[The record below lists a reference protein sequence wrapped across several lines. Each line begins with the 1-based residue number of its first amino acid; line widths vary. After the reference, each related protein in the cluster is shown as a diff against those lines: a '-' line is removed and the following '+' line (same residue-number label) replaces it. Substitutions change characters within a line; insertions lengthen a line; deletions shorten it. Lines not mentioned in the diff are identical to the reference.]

1 MRRMIRQEIRWTTLT
16 YAMLAVLSGATC
28 SRNEQHKQLMGA
40 KSMDTSLNAAIE
52 SLNPNDNKKVDS
64 LVGTIRGRAWEQTRQ
79 VVDMTNRKDP
89 EEQAV
94 QNARLVILS
103 LGDVALT
110 PLLDSL
116 DAGSPDK
123 LVWALQS
130 VVGFHREDQARIVK
144 QLNQLLGDKR
154 WLTPRE
160 QGPFTE
166 EKSPNRR
173 VCDEAYLMMRR
184 LLSMEDEESDMVNAR
199 IFLYSMN
206 EAERDSEIA
215 RLQKSKTWVALTEQA
230 EAMPDTRQ

>member
-1 MRRMIRQEIRWTTLT
+1 MTLA
-16 YAMLAVLSGATC
+16 YAMLTVLSCVTC
-28 SRNEQHKQLMGA
+28 SKNEQQQQLTGA
-40 KSMDTSLNAAIE
+40 KSMDTSLYSAIE
-52 SLNPNDNKKVDS
+52 SLSPNDNKKVDS
-64 LVGTIRGRAWEQTRQ
+64 LVEAIRGRAWEQTRQ
-79 VVDMTNRKDP
+79 VVGMTNQKNL

-116 DAGSPDK
+116 DASSPDK

-130 VVGFHREDQARIVK
+130 AVGFHREDQARIVK

-166 EKSPNRR
+166 EKSPGRR

-184 LLSMEDEESDMVNAR
+184 LLAIEDEESDMVNAR
-199 IFLYSMN
+199 IFLYSMT
-206 EAERDSEIA
+206 EPERDREIA

-230 EAMPDTRQ
+230 EAMPNTRE